1 MIMHIMHARQ
11 SPQAWT
17 DMEPNFAALRKE
29 FPVLE
34 RKTYLNSGSYCA
46 LANDVKASIEA
57 YMEDRLAVGA
67 NWDVWITK
75 NEAVR
80 TLTAQLLGAAPDEI
94 AVTASVS
101 AGLNALASSLD
112 FTGKRNKVVISDFE
126 FPTNAQ
132 ISPAQEPRG
141 AQVVHVAR
149 DAPGYIPA
157 EKFAAAIDEN
167 TQLVAI
173 THVCFRNGAKL
184 EIPKI
189 VRLARAK
196 GAMVLLDCYQSVGS
210 LDIDVKALDV
220 DFAAGGMLKYLLGT
234 AGIGFLYAKDS
245 CVRSLVPTNSGWF
258 AQADITA
265 MDITANRP
273 APNARRFE
281 AGTPP
286 VVNCYAAEAG
296 LKLLLK
302 VGTPAIEKRNFA
314 LTRRCM
320 ERLEEI
326 GWPSITPVQ
335 DARRG
340 ATVAVPSSDAARL
353 QAELMK
359 HDIVTS
365 YRDDNVR
372 ASFHFYNNDDDV
384 ESFIAA
390 MQELRGSLRP
400 RTTQTGT

>member
-1 MIMHIMHARQ
+1 
-11 SPQAWT
+11 
-17 DMEPNFAALRKE
+17 MEQNFEALRKE
-29 FPVLE
+29 FPVLQ

-46 LANDVKASIEA
+46 LANEVRAAFDA
-57 YMEDRLAVGA
+57 YMEDRLLVGA
-67 NWDVWITK
+67 NWDVWVMK
-75 NEAVR
+75 NESVR
-80 TLTAQLLGAAPDEI
+80 NLTATLLQATPDEI

-101 AGLNALASSLD
+101 AGLNALASALK
-112 FTGKRNKVVISDFE
+112 FTGPRNKVVVSDFE

-132 ISPAQEPRG
+132 IWHAQEPRG
-141 AQVVHVAR
+141 AKVVHVPRAA
-149 DAPGYIPA
+149 DGYIPT
-157 EKFAAAIDEN
+157 EMFERAIDEQ
-167 TQLVAI
+167 TLLVAI

-184 EIPKI
+184 DIPGI

-258 AQADITA
+258 AQANITA

-296 LKLLLK
+296 LKFLLK
-302 VGTPAIEKRNFA
+302 VGTPTIEKRNYA

-320 ERLEEI
+320 ARLAEI
-326 GWPSITPVQ
+326 GWPSITPAQ

-340 ATVAVPSSDAARL
+340 ATVAVPACDSAKL
-353 QAELMK
+353 TAELMK
-359 HDIVTS
+359 QDIVTS
-365 YRDDNVR
+365 FRDDNVR
-372 ASFHFYNNDDDV
+372 ASFHFYNNEDDV

-390 MQELRGSLRP
+390 MQELRGSFMP
-400 RTTQTGT
+400 RLTRNTLTGS

>member
-1 MIMHIMHARQ
+1 
-11 SPQAWT
+11 
-17 DMEPNFAALRKE
+17 MEQNFEALRKE
-29 FPVLE
+29 FPVLQ

-46 LANDVKASIEA
+46 LANEVRAAFDA
-57 YMEDRLAVGA
+57 YMEDRLLVGA
-67 NWDVWITK
+67 NWDVWVTK
-75 NEAVR
+75 NESVR
-80 TLTAQLLGAAPDEI
+80 NLTATLLHASPDEI

-101 AGLNALASSLD
+101 AGLNALASALQ
-112 FTGKRNKVVISDFE
+112 FTGPRNKVVVSDFE

-132 ISPAQEPRG
+132 IWHAQEPRG
-141 AQVVHVAR
+141 AKVVHVPRAA
-149 DAPGYIPA
+149 DGYIPT
-157 EKFAAAIDEN
+157 EMFAKAIDEQ

-173 THVCFRNGAKL
+173 TNVCFRNGAKL
-184 EIPKI
+184 DIPGI

-258 AQADITA
+258 AQANITA

-320 ERLEEI
+320 ERLQEI
-326 GWPSITPVQ
+326 GWPSITPIQ

-372 ASFHFYNNDDDV
+372 ASFHFYNNEDDV

-390 MQELRGSLRP
+390 MQELRGSLAP
-400 RTTQTGT
+400 RQTQTGT

>member
-1 MIMHIMHARQ
+1 V
-11 SPQAWT
+11 
-17 DMEPNFAALRKE
+17 EPNFDALRKE

-46 LANDVKASIEA
+46 LANEVRAAFES
-57 YMEDRLAVGA
+57 YMEDRLLVGA

-75 NEAVR
+75 NESVR
-80 TLTAQLLGAAPDEI
+80 ALVAQLLNASPEEI

-101 AGLNALASSLD
+101 AGINALASALD
-112 FTGKRNKVVISDFE
+112 FSGPRDKVVISDFE

-132 ISPAQEPRG
+132 IWHAQEPRG
-141 AQVVHVAR
+141 AKVVHVPRAA
-149 DAPGYIPA
+149 DGYIPL
-157 EKFAAAIDEN
+157 EHFERAIDAN

-184 EIPKI
+184 DIPGI

-196 GAMVLLDCYQSVGS
+196 GARVLLDCYQSVGS

-234 AGIGFLYAKDS
+234 AGIGFFYARDS
-245 CVRSLVPTNSGWF
+245 VVRELVPLNTGWF
-258 AQADITA
+258 AQAEIAA

-296 LKLLLK
+296 LKMLLG
-302 VGTPAIEKRNFA
+302 VGTSAVEKRVFA

-320 ERLEEI
+320 EGLQQI
-326 GWPSITPVQ
+326 GWPSVTPRE

-340 ATVAVPSSDAARL
+340 ATVAVPSRDSARL
-353 QAELMK
+353 SKELLK
-359 HDIVTS
+359 RDIVTS
-365 YRDDNVR
+365 HRDDNVR
-372 ASFHFYNNDDDV
+372 ASFHFYNNEDDAGIFV
-384 ESFIAA
+384 KALK
-390 MQELRGSLRP
+390 ELRGELGP
-400 RTTQTGT
+400 R

>member
-1 MIMHIMHARQ
+1 
-11 SPQAWT
+11 
-17 DMEPNFAALRKE
+17 MEQNFEALRRE
-29 FPVLE
+29 FPVLQ

-46 LANDVKASIEA
+46 LANEVRAAFNA
-57 YMEDRLAVGA
+57 YMEDRLLVGA
-67 NWDVWITK
+67 NWDVWVTK
-75 NEAVR
+75 NESVR
-80 TLTAQLLGAAPDEI
+80 NLTATLLHASPDEI

-101 AGLNALASSLD
+101 AGLNALASAIE
-112 FTGKRNKVVISDFE
+112 FTGPRNKVVVSDFE

-132 ISPAQEPRG
+132 IWHAQEPRG
-141 AQVVHVAR
+141 AKVVHVPRAA
-149 DAPGYIPA
+149 DGYIPA
-157 EKFAAAIDEN
+157 EMFEKAIDEQ

-184 EIPKI
+184 DIPGI

-258 AQADITA
+258 AQANITA

-320 ERLEEI
+320 ERLQEI
-326 GWPSITPVQ
+326 GWPSITPIQ

-372 ASFHFYNNDDDV
+372 ASFHFYNNEDDV

-390 MQELRGSLRP
+390 MQELRGSLAP
-400 RTTQTGT
+400 RQTQTGT